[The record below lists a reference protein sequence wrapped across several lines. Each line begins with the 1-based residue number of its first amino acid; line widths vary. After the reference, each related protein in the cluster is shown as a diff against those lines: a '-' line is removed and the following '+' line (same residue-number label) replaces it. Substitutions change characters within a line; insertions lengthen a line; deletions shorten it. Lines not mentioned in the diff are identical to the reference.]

1 MSYSTTGK
9 TCLRGGEEHWCLKLS
24 QLHCEV
30 VTVTGKNLIRY
41 MYVKHG
47 SKNHSGGFKL
57 LHLGNKIVHQ
67 FDNPE
72 ASRCDHVRILD
83 LYPYKKPKV
92 ATTMLSHNKVVT
104 RLSQPCE

>member
-41 MYVKHG
+41 MYAKHG

-67 FDNPE
+67 FENPE
-72 ASRCDHVRILD
+72 ASRCNHVRILD
-83 LYPYKKPKV
+83 LYFAKISRDTFEK
-92 ATTMLSHNKVVT
+92 NKH
-104 RLSQPCE
+104 LQAFIYG